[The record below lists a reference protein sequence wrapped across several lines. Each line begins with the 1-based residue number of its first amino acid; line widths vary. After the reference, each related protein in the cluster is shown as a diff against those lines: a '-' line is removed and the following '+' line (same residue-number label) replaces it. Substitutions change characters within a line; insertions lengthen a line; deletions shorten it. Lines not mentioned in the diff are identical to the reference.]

1 MSRPFASSADTTPK
15 KQTLEMLADGVYA
28 LTAEGDPIIT
38 TMSRDRIDSMWESE
52 INVLGE
58 STLEIV
64 PAIRK
69 VSVQVKNKM
78 MANLVDQMSIYDLSL
93 WDDPSNLLSLVTP
106 TAIYLK
112 GNKNHLDEV
121 LFGPA
126 YYVDQS
132 AYTMIFQM
140 HISTGFH

>member
-1 MSRPFASSADTTPK
+1 MGADFPQGWLVT
-15 KQTLEMLADGVYA
+15 ADGKDI
-28 LTAEGDPIIT
+28 LTAGGDPIVT

-78 MANLVDQMSIYDLSL
+78 MANLVDQMCLNGTLANFRGI
-93 WDDPSNLLSLVTP
+93 
-106 TAIYLK
+106 
-112 GNKNHLDEV
+112 
-121 LFGPA
+121 
-126 YYVDQS
+126 
-132 AYTMIFQM
+132 M
-140 HISTGFH
+140 